1 MTQSTPIRRD
11 GEHPS
16 TLDAALSAAAR
27 GWHVFPLRPGTKR
40 PALHGEEQCPKI
52 RDCAGGHR
60 KWEDRATTDPDRIRR
75 AWADRPFN
83 VGIATGPS
91 GLLVVDLDLP
101 KTNSSQDTPD
111 GATTLTALC
120 ERAGQA
126 VPATYRTRT
135 ASGGQH
141 LYFSAPSGIRMPN
154 SAGKLGRLIDTRAW
168 GGYVIGP
175 GSLTP
180 TGAYT
185 VLDDRAPAPL
195 PAWLHS
201 LLTPTRS
208 TAPSRAAIADRAVRA
223 KRYALRG
230 LEAETASVARA
241 PQGERNSTLLSA
253 ARALGRFIAWGD
265 LPRDV
270 VEEALQ
276 QAGEAAG
283 LAPRACAATIRSGLN
298 WSIAHNP
305 QRRAA

>member
-185 VLDDRAPAPL
+185 VLDDRAPAPSRRGCTACSPRPARRHRPVRPSPTGRSARSGTPCAAWKPRPRASRGHRRESATPRCSRRREPWGGSSRGATFPGTWWRRL
-195 PAWLHS
+195 FNRRGRRPAW
-201 LLTPTRS
+201 R
-208 TAPSRAAIADRAVRA
+208 RGRVRP
-223 KRYALRG
+223 R
-230 LEAETASVARA
+230 
-241 PQGERNSTLLSA
+241 SA
-253 ARALGRFIAWGD
+253 A
-265 LPRDV
+265 V
-270 VEEALQ
+270 
-276 QAGEAAG
+276 
-283 LAPRACAATIRSGLN
+283 
-298 WSIAHNP
+298 
-305 QRRAA
+305 